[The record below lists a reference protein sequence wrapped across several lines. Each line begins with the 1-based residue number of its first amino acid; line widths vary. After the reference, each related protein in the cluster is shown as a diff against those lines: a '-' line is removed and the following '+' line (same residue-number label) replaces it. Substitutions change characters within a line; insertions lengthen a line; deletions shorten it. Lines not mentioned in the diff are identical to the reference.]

1 MSYSKGHPS
10 ALVAHFFPGKSQSFI
25 WHFLLFLVPV
35 SLVLIIGISLHYSFH
50 IKANLKTLEKTDL
63 LNVRL
68 AQLTVNNVL
77 QDIIS
82 DIKYLQ
88 EHNQLRNGFI
98 NTPRAKKLL
107 EQDFLSFIK
116 NRKIYDQ
123 IRYLNLNGK
132 EIVRINYQNGQPV
145 VVPEEELQT
154 KDSRY
159 YVANTLALEKDD
171 IYWSPFDL
179 NVENHKIE
187 TPYKPTIRIGTPVYS
202 TYGRRTGVLILN
214 FDGKKLINEFRRAT
228 ANIADHIMLINE
240 SGYWLIHPQSK
251 NEWGFMFSNSQ
262 TFASEHPDIWKIIN
276 SNQRITQEYIDQSLL
291 TYATI
296 FFNSVGSYNPHITK
310 EKQSVDKPSLTQ
322 KKGYWKIIAFAPPSL
337 LNQSSAEFFQR
348 NALFYGIIFLLIAI
362 GAFLLARLQIFNQ
375 KSEAQGE
382 YERSFRNIL
391 ESMELIAITLDKKGR
406 IIFCNHSFIHLSGYS
421 TTEIINSDWFNFFVD
436 KDERAAR
443 RNNFLQAFQTNIIE
457 HHGEGEVT
465 IKDGSKRLLE
475 WNSTFSYDS
484 LKSPISITFIGTDIT
499 EKKYTENEL
508 RKASQAIEQSPNT
521 VLITDTSGNIV
532 YTNPKFTE
540 VTGYK
545 KEEVLGKNPKILQ
558 SGETLKNDY
567 NNLWQALKSGNEWI
581 GEFHNKKKNGEL
593 YWESARIS
601 AIKDTEGNITNF
613 LAVKEDI
620 TEKKQLED
628 EVELRNKEIAKN
640 ELLAGVGKMA
650 NMIAHDLRNPLSSIK
665 MGMQI
670 LHNVSDKPIGD
681 DGKEL
686 IEIGLEQV
694 QYMECILSDLL
705 SFSRPDQ
712 LNMEWLSIEKLLE
725 SALIGVQN
733 DVEKNKVTINTDFQT
748 GLPTIHVDKT
758 KIRQVFSNLIINAI
772 QAFSSKIDSSP
783 VISISV
789 FINITDLGPMLEIQI
804 ADNGVGIDEETQ
816 KKLFEPFFT
825 TRAKGTGL
833 GLAIVKRI
841 IEQHNGHIRV
851 SSEVSQGTTM
861 SVVLPISNI

>member
-35 SLVLIIGISLHYSFH
+35 SLVLIIGIGLHYSFH
-50 IKANLKTLEKTDL
+50 VKANLKTLEKTDL

-77 QDIIS
+77 QDIVS
-82 DIKYLQ
+82 DINYLQ

-98 NTPRAKKLL
+98 NTPRARKLL
-107 EQDFLSFIK
+107 EQDFLSFSK

-132 EIVRINYQNGQPV
+132 EIVRINHQNGQPV
-145 VVPEEELQT
+145 VVPIEELQT
-154 KDSRY
+154 KDNRY
-159 YVANTLALEKDD
+159 YVANTLALEKGD

-179 NVENHKIE
+179 NVENHQIE
-187 TPYKPTIRIGTPVYS
+187 IPYKPTIRIGAPVYN

-228 ANIADHIMLINE
+228 ANIANHIMLVNK

-251 NEWGFMFSNSQ
+251 NEWGFMFSNPQ
-262 TFASEHPDIWKIIN
+262 TFASEHPELWQTIDA
-276 SNQRITQEYIDQSLL
+276 NQRITQQYIEQSLL

-296 FFNSVGSYNPHITK
+296 FFNSINTDNSNNK
-310 EKQSVDKPSLTQ
+310 EKHSSINHSPAQA
-322 KKGYWKIIAFAPPSL
+322 KGYWKIIAFAPPNL
-337 LNQSSAEFFQR
+337 LNQSSSEFFQR
-348 NALFYGIIFLLIAI
+348 NALFYSIIFVLVTI

-391 ESMELIAITLDKKGR
+391 ESMELIAITLDTKGK
-406 IIFCNHSFIHLSGYS
+406 IIFCNHSFIHLSGY
-421 TTEIINSDWFNFFVD
+421 TTAEIINNDWFNFLVD
-436 KDERAAR
+436 KEEREIR
-443 RNNFLQAFQTNIIE
+443 RNDLLQTFQTGITE
-457 HHGEGEVT
+457 HHSEAEVI

-484 LKSPISITFIGTDIT
+484 QKKPISITYIGTDIT
-499 EKKYTENEL
+499 EKKFTENEL
-508 RKASQAIEQSPNT
+508 RKASQAIEQSPST

-540 VTGYK
+540 VTGYT

-567 NNLWQALKSGNEWI
+567 NNLWQALKNGNEWV

-601 AIKDTEGNITNF
+601 AIKDTNAHITHF

-670 LHNVSDKPIGD
+670 LHKISDKPIGD
-681 DGKEL
+681 EGKEL

-694 QYMECILSDLL
+694 HYMECILSDLL

-712 LNMEWLSIEKLLE
+712 LNLEWLSVEKLLE
-725 SALIGVQN
+725 TALNSVQN
-733 DVEKNKVTINTDFQT
+733 EVDKNNITINTDYQT
-748 GLPTIHVDKT
+748 GLPTIHADKT
-758 KIRQVFSNLIINAI
+758 KIRQVFSNLIINSI
-772 QAFSSKIDSSP
+772 QALTSNNENTA
-783 VISISV
+783 VISISA

-804 ADNGVGIDEETQ
+804 ADNGTGIDTETQ

-841 IEQHNGHIRV
+841 IEQHNGRIEV
-851 SSEVSQGTTM
+851 SSEISHGTIINLL
-861 SVVLPISNI
+861 LPISNI